1 MFENIS
7 NGLVGTP
14 WEEVP
19 HDEQLRRVEDAA
31 RLAFAHDFI
40 INLPQ
45 GYDPMIGERGGLLS
59 GGQKQRID
67 IARSLISDPKVLL
80 LDEATSALD
89 PHAEGVVQEAL
100 NRASRNRTTIII
112 AHKLATVRNAD
123 HLVVMSSGRIAEQG
137 RHDELVALN
146 GIYHDLVKAQD
157 LSPTETRQN
166 AECISEEDST
176 QDDTPE
182 LGDPL
187 VKIKTSEERKLASL
201 KDREDFKTFKQGGLI
216 RTVVKLVRCTPEL
229 RYWYLLISISCI
241 IRGKRPITFCQ
252 VGIETHQ
259 RRPHQFLPVH
269 HPFHGGLLLWPG
281 GKPTVRLRRQ

>member
-14 WEEVP
+14 WEVDS
-19 HDEQLRRVEDAA
+19 HDEQQRRVEDAA

-40 INLPQ
+40 VNLPQ
-45 GYDPMIGERGGLLS
+45 GYDTRIGERGGLLS
-59 GGQKQRID
+59 GGQKQRIA
-67 IARSLISDPKVLL
+67 IARSLISEPKVLL

-100 NRASRNRTTIII
+100 NRASRNRTTIVI
-112 AHKLATVRNAD
+112 AHKLATIRNAD
-123 HLVVMSSGRIAEQG
+123 HIVVMSSGRIAEKG

-146 GIYHDLVKAQD
+146 GVYHNLVKAQD
-157 LSPTETRQN
+157 LSPTETRQT

-182 LGDPL
+182 LGDQL
-187 VKIKTSEERKLASL
+187 VKIRTAEERKLASL

-216 RTVVKLVRCTPEL
+216 GTVVRLVSFTPEL
-229 RYWYLLISISCI
+229 RYWYLLIVISCI
-241 IRGKRPITFCQ
+241 IGGKRPINLCQ
-252 VGIETHQ
+252 GCE
-259 RRPHQFLPVH
+259 PD
-269 HPFHGGLLLWPG
+269 
-281 GKPTVRLRRQ
+281 RQTIF